1 MLSDWI
7 IFRSWRSTDGIVLY
21 ADDAKIIFTGIV
33 INKLKNKISTE
44 VLLTKQFLRDNN
56 SVLNVNKT
64 TFIHKKNI

>member
-44 VLLTKQFLRDNN
+44 VLLTKRFLSNT
-56 SVLNVNKT
+56 VV
-64 TFIHKKNI
+64 IWC